1 LRVRGFPLVAG
12 VAGLALLAA
21 ACGGGGDES
30 TPTATSTPSAGDG
43 AELTAEQAI
52 QRVLETLQSAPDQR
66 ADPSTATA
74 RRMRDCETDD
84 VMRWEGRQWGGPP
97 ENPSEKL
104 VWLVKVRGEFPGI
117 MQGGL
122 NQDTTPHAGALIW
135 ILKSNGLSGT
145 VRFDEREHEGPELSV
160 GDIVKRVLDEIAG
173 PPFPQVQLDVSA
185 VTAASMTEREA
196 LEALEREGGSPDL
209 AMRVLTDDPA
219 WLVEIRG
226 EFSGFIGYGLTPD
239 PSPPRAGTWIQI
251 LGDGGA
257 GGILFDEREEGPE
270 LPREDI
276 VERALDEMGISSEN
290 RPDASTVTLTRATF
304 REALQTLR
312 RAGAPRDFSERAG
325 PDGPVWLFE
334 VRGQFVGMC
343 PGPPR
348 PGRYFLVLG
357 PDGSVQS
364 SGFIPGAA
372 PTP

>member
-1 LRVRGFPLVAG
+1 MRVRGFPLVAG

-219 WLVEIRG
+219 WLVEVR
-226 EFSGFIGYGLTPD
+226 
-239 PSPPRAGTWIQI
+239 
-251 LGDGGA
+251 GA
-257 GGILFDEREEGPE
+257 GID
-270 LPREDI
+270 
-276 VERALDEMGISSEN
+276 SC
-290 RPDASTVTLTRATF
+290 TLAP
-304 REALQTLR
+304 LQ
-312 RAGAPRDFSERAG
+312 
-325 PDGPVWLFE
+325 
-334 VRGQFVGMC
+334 
-343 PGPPR
+343 
-348 PGRYFLVLG
+348 GRYLSVRY
-357 PDGSVQS
+357 PDGSPVS
-364 SGFIPGAA
+364 SGFIPDPAATPGPAVELTQEQAIERAFELLANYLFFQPDPSTTTATRTTYGEALETVLREGAPPGGA
-372 PTP
+372 SGLAADLPVWLVEVRGENVKVGVPATYVFILNLHGGSEYDEQILAATPTP

>member
-1 LRVRGFPLVAG
+1 MRVRGFLLVAV
-12 VAGLALLAA
+12 VAALALLAA

-30 TPTATSTPSAGDG
+30 TSTATSTPSAGDG
-43 AELTAEQAI
+43 ADLTADQAI
-52 QRVLETLQSAPDQR
+52 QRVLDMLEKAPDQR
-66 ADPSTATA
+66 ADPSMATA
-74 RRMRDCETDD
+74 RRMTECEAHEM
-84 VMRWEGRQWGGPP
+84 MRWEGAPRGRPP
-97 ENPSEKL
+97 TPPSERP
-104 VWLVKVRGEFPGI
+104 V
-117 MQGGL
+117 
-122 NQDTTPHAGALIW
+122 
-135 ILKSNGLSGT
+135 
-145 VRFDEREHEGPELSV
+145 
-160 GDIVKRVLDEIAG
+160 
-173 PPFPQVQLDVSA
+173 
-185 VTAASMTEREA
+185 
-196 LEALEREGGSPDL
+196 
-209 AMRVLTDDPA
+209 